1 MLLKVTLN
9 SAPTPIC
16 VGKPDR
22 SFQKFSRR
30 AEKVFSLAAGKTVE
44 AMMIAVR
51 QPATTAH
58 LRVKIPES

>member
-1 MLLKVTLN
+1 MLLKVTLK

-30 AEKVFSLAAGKTVE
+30 AGKVFSLAAGKTVE
-44 AMMIAVR
+44 AMMIAAA
-51 QPATTAH
+51 ATTAH